1 MSDISPWERSKQELV
16 HVAKSRDL
24 DPELVEKLLSPDNIL
39 TVDVPL
45 RHDNGTEK
53 SYQGYRVQHSN
64 IRGPYK
70 GGVRY
75 HHVVSVDEVKALAFW
90 MTIKCAVLDI
100 PFGGGKGGIIVD
112 PGTLSSKE
120 LEELTRSYV
129 RKIAGHIGPTKDIPA
144 PDVNTN
150 SEVMSWMVDEYE
162 KITGAKAPGVVTG
175 KPISKGG
182 SLGRTEATGL
192 GGVYALQELLSLT
205 GKMSNTFTV
214 AVQGF
219 GNVGMHIAKFLQE
232 AGFLVIAVSD
242 SKKCIYTQLGLP
254 KIESIS
260 EYKALHGSVGSNDP
274 DVKELSPEKIVSID
288 ADILIPAALENSIHS
303 ENVADVHASI
313 IVEMAN
319 GPITNDAE
327 SILNHAGK
335 TIIPDV
341 LANAG
346 GVVVSYFE
354 WYQNMHDEQ
363 WTKEVVFEKLKKKMM
378 IATKEVYKDSQKHQC
393 SLRESAYALALERIE
408 EEWKKTRES

>member
-1 MSDISPWERSKQELV
+1 MSDISPWERSKQELL

-24 DPELVEKLLSPDNIL
+24 DPELVEKLLAPDNIL

-45 RHDNGTEK
+45 LHDDGVERV
-53 SYQGYRVQHSN
+53 YQGYRVQHSN

-112 PGTLSSKE
+112 PRKLSSKE

-162 KITGAKAPGVVTG
+162 KTTGMKAPGVVTG
-175 KPISKGG
+175 KPVDKGG

-205 GKMSNTFTV
+205 GNMSKKYTV

-232 AGFLVIAVSD
+232 AGFSVVAVSD
-242 SKKCIYTQLGLP
+242 SKKCIYMQHGLP
-254 KIESIS
+254 QIESIS
-260 EYKALHGSVGSNDP
+260 KYKAVHGNVGSDDP
-274 DVKELSPEKIVSID
+274 GVEELAPEKIIAVD

-303 ENVADVHASI
+303 ENAADVHASI

-319 GPITNDAE
+319 GPITTDAE
-327 SILNHAGK
+327 GILNHAGK
-335 TIIPDV
+335 IGRAHV
-341 LANAG
+341 
-346 GVVVSYFE
+346 
-354 WYQNMHDEQ
+354 
-363 WTKEVVFEKLKKKMM
+363 
-378 IATKEVYKDSQKHQC
+378 
-393 SLRESAYALALERIE
+393 
-408 EEWKKTRES
+408 